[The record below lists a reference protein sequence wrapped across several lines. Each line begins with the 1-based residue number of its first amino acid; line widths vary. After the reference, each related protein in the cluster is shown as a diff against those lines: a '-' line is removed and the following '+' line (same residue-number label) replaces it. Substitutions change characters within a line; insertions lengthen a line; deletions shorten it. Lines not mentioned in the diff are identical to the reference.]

1 MLEIKNLR
9 KDYLTDDKP
18 FTALSDISLS
28 FPEVQ
33 FVTVLGPSGCGK
45 TTLLNCIGGLD
56 KISDGDITI
65 DENSLPRMNDAQLD
79 SYRNNYIGFIFVHLD
94 VSIFAVR
101 LLMSC
106 TKYNDITIKGI
117 FFSFQDCILVAE
129 TLFF

>member
-79 SYRNNYIGFIFVHLD
+79 SYRNNYIGFIFQNYYL
-94 VSIFAVR
+94 
-101 LLMSC
+101 
-106 TKYNDITIKGI
+106 
-117 FFSFQDCILVAE
+117 ILWN
-129 TLFF
+129 LCNNS